1 MEYPLSMKTFLLAVL
16 LGWPLLAVAQ
26 NDSRKPEKKVDPAV
40 ERCKAQR
47 GVDCDTPEG
56 LNEWRLQERSRSE
69 AVKDGSRHRLPP
81 SPGPR

>member
-1 MEYPLSMKTFLLAVL
+1 MNRLLLAVL
-16 LGWPLLAVAQ
+16 LVWPLLAAPQ
-26 NDSRKPEKKVDPAV
+26 NDSRKPEKKVDRAA

-47 GVDCDTPEG
+47 GVDCETPEG